1 MRYSQTSFY
10 DGQFVDG
17 KGRNL
22 SRDIPRYKF
31 KNDSRYSI
39 ENGFGLRQWDN
50 LDVYKGNYKNGKR
63 HGHGHL
69 IMRNE
74 QEEYEG
80 TRLKIELLI
89 MFDGVIPRRYWI
101 LSHDDR

>member
-1 MRYSQTSFY
+1 MTASLLTEKVIDPGKSLHINYLRY
-10 DGQFVDG
+10 
-17 KGRNL
+17 
-22 SRDIPRYKF
+22 I
-31 KNDSRYSI
+31 I

-80 TRLKIELLI
+80 TRLKTELPRI
-89 MFDGVIPRRYWI
+89 FFGVISMI
-101 LSHDDR
+101 LDFKSTILNLLSSRDLWFFG